1 MLEVTR
7 GERDPD
13 GLREEIREEFKEEM
27 GLE

>member
-13 GLREEIREEFKEEM
+13 GLRKEVREEFKEEI
-27 GLE
+27 GPE